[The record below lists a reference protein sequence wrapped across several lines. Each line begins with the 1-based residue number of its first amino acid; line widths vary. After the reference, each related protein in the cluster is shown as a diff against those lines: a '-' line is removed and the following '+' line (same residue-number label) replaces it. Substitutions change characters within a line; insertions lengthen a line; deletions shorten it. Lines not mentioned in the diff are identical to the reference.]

1 MGKKKS
7 IGGRPCK
14 KKRAG
19 SQIASKTELVP
30 LDGPANTNI
39 QPVFPEPETT
49 GQVQASFPD
58 RVYLLASVIFQNN
71 HLEKPGAHRLGNFG
85 NERGLPL
92 PEVKGVEM
100 QRTAY
105 ELAFS
110 TLKCECLSDRWSSM
124 DLIYLLPVLFFL
136 LPVFLFLSASYK
148 TTAPK
153 PTVDFALILFF
164 KKIAGHQKT
173 ENYMITR
180 QKLLQTQL
188 IFSWCMKPSIF
199 FPLISLL

>member
-1 MGKKKS
+1 MYSFFFLKDCTKSQVLCISQSKDFMMCFQVWERKHISEMGKKKS

-30 LDGPANTNI
+30 LDGPASTNI

-49 GQVQASFPD
+49 GQGQPGFPD
-58 RVYLLASVIFQNN
+58 GVYLLASIIFQNN
-71 HLEKPGAHRLGNFG
+71 HLEKPGAHRLVNFG

-100 QRTAY
+100 QRTSY
-105 ELAFS
+105 QLAFN

-124 DLIYLLPVLFFL
+124 DLIYLLPMLFFL
-136 LPVFLFLSASYK
+136 LPFLFFCQ
-148 TTAPK
+148 PHIN
-153 PTVDFALILFF
+153 V
-164 KKIAGHQKT
+164 
-173 ENYMITR
+173 
-180 QKLLQTQL
+180 
-188 IFSWCMKPSIF
+188 
-199 FPLISLL
+199 